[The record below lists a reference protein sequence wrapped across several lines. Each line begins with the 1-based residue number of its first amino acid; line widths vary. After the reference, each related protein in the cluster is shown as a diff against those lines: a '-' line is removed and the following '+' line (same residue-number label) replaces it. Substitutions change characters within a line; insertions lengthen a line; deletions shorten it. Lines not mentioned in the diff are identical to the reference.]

1 MYVKLPETATKFET
15 VIETREILCFNEKA
29 ITFKGG
35 QHIDSCEEWNK
46 VLIDVCNRLNK
57 VFEKL
62 EVSL

>member
-15 VIETREILCFNEKA
+15 VIDTREILCFNEKS

-35 QHIDSCEEWNK
+35 QYINSCEQWNK

-57 VFEKL
+57 VFEKI
-62 EVSL
+62 EGSL